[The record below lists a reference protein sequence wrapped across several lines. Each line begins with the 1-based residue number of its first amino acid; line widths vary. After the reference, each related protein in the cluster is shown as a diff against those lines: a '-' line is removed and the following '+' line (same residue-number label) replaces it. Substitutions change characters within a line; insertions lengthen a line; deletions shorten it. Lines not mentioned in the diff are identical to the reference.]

1 MPVMVGLTG
10 GIASGKST
18 ASRMFTE
25 LGAYVIDADQIARQ
39 VVEPGKPALDDIRS
53 AFGEGVIASDGS
65 LDREQLGKIVFT
77 DPDARSRLGQITHPR
92 IARAMMEEAAFAE
105 DAGHAWVIYDAALIV
120 ENNMHA
126 GLAALIV
133 VSLDPEVQLER
144 LLARDGFSLKQA
156 RARVDSQLPLADK
169 VAVADYVIDN
179 SGSLEA
185 TRAQVT
191 ELYNKIDGLVATHG
205 VATLGEEGRHE

>member
-25 LGAYVIDADQIARQ
+25 LGAYVIDADKIARA
-39 VVEPGKPALDDIRS
+39 VVEPGEPALDAIRS
-53 AFGEGVIASDGS
+53 AFGEEVIASDGS
-65 LDREQLGKIVFT
+65 LDRERLGQIVFA
-77 DPDARSRLGQITHPR
+77 DPSARARLGQITHPR
-92 IARAMMEEAAFAE
+92 IAQAMMEEASAAE
-105 DAGHAWVIYDAALIV
+105 EAGHAWVIYDAALIV
-120 ENNMHA
+120 ENNLHA

-133 VSLDPEVQLER
+133 VSLDPEVQLQR
-144 LLARDGFSLKQA
+144 LLARDGFTLEQA

-185 TRAQVT
+185 TEARVT
-191 ELYNKIDGLVATHG
+191 ELYQKIDALVATHG
-205 VATLGEEGRHE
+205 VAKLAQEDEQ